1 MFSNQSNSRF
11 FRILIAWIQPMK
23 LRKQQFDRL
32 EKIQHFSKWAKIRLY
47 NFGLFQQVFENLKL
61 NKLIKEDRRLDL
73 EDWSLEKRSFE
84 AAFWRMNL
92 KACTFE
98 RLAFISLGFG
108 RGAQVG
114 KTSLLEVE
122 FISTAQASTLGVFNF
137 FNCYASGP
145 GILPKPSIFARRRRI
160 FFTMRSEDSETAHL
174 LGSGPVLRHNN
185 TRVRDVLTAPSNVY
199 LNLGLNLFHTYF

>member
-1 MFSNQSNSRF
+1 
-11 FRILIAWIQPMK
+11 
-23 LRKQQFDRL
+23 
-32 EKIQHFSKWAKIRLY
+32 
-47 NFGLFQQVFENLKL
+47 
-61 NKLIKEDRRLDL
+61 
-73 EDWSLEKRSFE
+73 
-84 AAFWRMNL
+84 MNL

-122 FISTAQASTLGVFNF
+122 FIFYGASVDVGRIQFFHLVRFRPWDPAQTLDL
-137 FNCYASGP
+137 SKKTP
-145 GILPKPSIFARRRRI
+145 H

-185 TRVRDVLTAPSNVY
+185 ACVRDVLTAPSNVY
-199 LNLGLNLFHTYF
+199 LNLGLNLFHSYF

>member
-1 MFSNQSNSRF
+1 
-11 FRILIAWIQPMK
+11 
-23 LRKQQFDRL
+23 
-32 EKIQHFSKWAKIRLY
+32 
-47 NFGLFQQVFENLKL
+47 
-61 NKLIKEDRRLDL
+61 
-73 EDWSLEKRSFE
+73 
-84 AAFWRMNL
+84 MNL

-137 FNCYASGP
+137 SFGTLQALGSCPNPRSFEEDA
-145 GILPKPSIFARRRRI
+145 AI

-185 TRVRDVLTAPSNVY
+185 ACVRDVLTAPSNVY
-199 LNLGLNLFHTYF
+199 LNLGLNLFHSYF

>member
-1 MFSNQSNSRF
+1 
-11 FRILIAWIQPMK
+11 
-23 LRKQQFDRL
+23 
-32 EKIQHFSKWAKIRLY
+32 
-47 NFGLFQQVFENLKL
+47 
-61 NKLIKEDRRLDL
+61 
-73 EDWSLEKRSFE
+73 
-84 AAFWRMNL
+84 MNL

-122 FISTAQASTLGVFNF
+122 FILRRKRRRWA
-137 FNCYASGP
+137 Y
-145 GILPKPSIFARRRRI
+145 SIFSFGTLQALGSDQTLDLSKKTPH

-185 TRVRDVLTAPSNVY
+185 ACVRDVLTAPSNVY
-199 LNLGLNLFHTYF
+199 LNLGLNLFHSYF